1 MKKILLLV
9 DKIDPKKEALVAGLR
24 GYLGAEAPIH
34 LARFTEVTVKVGGD
48 EIEIK
53 IEGKDIREFSL
64 VYFRRAGNDYFTL
77 AATLGI
83 CLQHLG
89 TPFFDHTFV
98 KIGPAG
104 NKLTS
109 LVRLALAKLPMIPL
123 FFCWR
128 TQILANADLIIGQF
142 GLPLIAKE
150 INSHRGKGIF
160 LLKDKAD
167 FAKVLATDP
176 QNQFLFQKFLT
187 TKREY
192 RLLVLGEKV
201 AVWERKIPTAPGEF
215 RSNVALGAREEF
227 LAIEDLPQPMAA
239 IAIEAA
245 KALDYQIAG
254 VDILVDQQEK
264 LWLLEVNRGPGL
276 THDDP
281 ASPEVKELAAFLA
294 HELKIDH
301 EI

>member
-1 MKKILLLV
+1 MKKILFLV
-9 DKIDPKKEALVAGLR
+9 DKIDPKKEALVAGLQ
-24 GYLGAEAPIH
+24 GYLGAKAPIH
-34 LARFTEVTVKVGGD
+34 LARFTEVTVKVSGD

-83 CLQHLG
+83 CLQSLKV
-89 TPFFDHTFV
+89 PFFDHAFV

-109 LVRLALAKLPMIPL
+109 LVRLALAELPMIPL

-128 TQILANADLIIGQF
+128 TKILANADLIISQF

-160 LLKDKAD
+160 LIKGKAD
-167 FAKVLATDP
+167 FDRVLATDP
-176 QNQFLFQKFLT
+176 QSQFLFQKFLT
-187 TKREY
+187 TKKEY

-227 LAIEDLPQPMAA
+227 LAIKDLPAPMAA
-239 IAIEAA
+239 IAVAAA

-264 LWLLEVNRGPGL
+264 LWLLEANRGPGL
-276 THDDP
+276 TYDDP
-281 ASPEVKELAAFLA
+281 ASPEVKELAAFFARQLA
-294 HELKIDH
+294 INH